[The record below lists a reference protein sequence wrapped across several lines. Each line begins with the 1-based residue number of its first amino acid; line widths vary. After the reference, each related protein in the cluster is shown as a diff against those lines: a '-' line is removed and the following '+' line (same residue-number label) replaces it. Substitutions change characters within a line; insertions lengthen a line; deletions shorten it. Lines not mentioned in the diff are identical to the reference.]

1 MDVSVFGRQL
11 LGDSGTRSLMNDLGD
26 IAAAGGA
33 IMNLG
38 GGSPSLIPAAEALF
52 RRQMESLLRREGAF
66 ERAIGLYGG
75 PDGDRDFAGALAG
88 FLRREVGWQVSERN
102 IAVTNGSQSAFLPLF
117 NLLAGPMGDGRR
129 ARRILLPLSP
139 EYIGYADLGIAPGL
153 FSARRSTI
161 RELDDQL
168 FKYGVDF
175 EGLDGVED
183 IGAICV
189 SRPTNPTGNVITD
202 EEVAR
207 LGAVARARGVP
218 LILDTA
224 YGLPFPGIVFGDATP
239 VWDENTVA
247 CMSLSKL
254 GLPGFRTGIVI
265 ANEEIIA
272 ALSAATAIFCLSPG
286 RLGPAFA
293 TELIES
299 GAVLGLVREVIRPHY
314 AGRASRAVERLRA
327 GLGDYPIRIHKPE
340 GAFFLWLWMPGL
352 PITNAALYERLKQRD
367 VIVVSGHYFFPGRED
382 DDWPHKR
389 ECIRISY
396 ADDWERTERGLDIIA
411 EEVRRAY
418 DGGAAVGAG
427 QRSVPRKRSLPGRSG

>member
-1 MDVSVFGRQL
+1 MDVSAYGRRL
-11 LGDSGTRSLMNDLGD
+11 LGDSGTRSLMDDLGA

-38 GGSPSLIPAAEALF
+38 GGSPSLIPAAEAVF
-52 RRQMESLLRREGAF
+52 RRHMVGLLQREGAF

-75 PDGDRDFAGALAG
+75 PAGDRDFAAALAG
-88 FLRREVGWQVSERN
+88 LLRREVGWKVTARN
-102 IAVTNGSQSAFLPLF
+102 IALTNGSQSAFLPLF
-117 NLLAGPMGDGRR
+117 NLLAGPMGDGRP

-139 EYIGYADLGIAPGL
+139 EYIGYADLGFTPGL
-153 FSARRSTI
+153 FTARRSTI
-161 RELDDQL
+161 HELDDKL

-175 EGLDGVED
+175 EGLEEVED

-202 EEVAR
+202 EEVER
-207 LGAVARARGVP
+207 LGVVARARGVP

-224 YGLPFPGIVFGDATP
+224 YGAPFPGIVFGESTP
-239 VWDENTVA
+239 VWDEHTVV

-265 ANEEIIA
+265 ANEELIE
-272 ALSAATAIFCLSPG
+272 ALAAATAIYCLSPG
-286 RLGPAFA
+286 RLGPALA
-293 TELIES
+293 TELIER
-299 GAVLGLVREVIRPHY
+299 GALLPLARDVIRPHY
-314 AGRASRAVERLRA
+314 ADRAARAVDRLRT
-327 GLGDYPIRIHKPE
+327 GLNDYPIRIHKPE

-396 ADDWERTERGLDIIA
+396 ADDWERTERGLDIVA

-418 DGGAAVGAG
+418 DGISDA
-427 QRSVPRKRSLPGRSG
+427 

>member
-1 MDVSVFGRQL
+1 MDVSAFGRRL
-11 LGDSGTRSLMNDLGD
+11 LGDSGTRSLMDDLGD

-38 GGSPSLIPAAEALF
+38 GGNPSFIPAAEAVF
-52 RRQMESLLRREGAF
+52 RRHMQKLLEREGAF

-75 PDGDRDFAGALAG
+75 PEGDREFARVLAG
-88 FLRREVGWQVSERN
+88 FLEREVGWRITARN
-102 IAVTNGSQSAFLPLF
+102 IALTNGSQSAFLPLF
-117 NLLAGPMGDGRR
+117 NLIAGPMGGGRP

-139 EYIGYADLGIAPGL
+139 EYIGYADLGLTPGL
-153 FSARRSTI
+153 FTARRSTI
-161 RELDDQL
+161 HELGDKL

-175 EGLDGVED
+175 EGLDAVED
-183 IGAICV
+183 VGAICV
-189 SRPTNPTGNVITD
+189 SRPANPTGNVVTD
-202 EEVAR
+202 AEVER

-224 YGLPFPGIVFGDATP
+224 YGSPFPGIVFGEATP
-239 VWDENTVA
+239 VWDEHTVV

-254 GLPGFRTGIVI
+254 GLPGCRTGIVI
-265 ANEEIIA
+265 ANEEIIE
-272 ALSAATAIFCLSPG
+272 ALAAATAIFCLSPG
-286 RLGPAFA
+286 RFGPALA
-293 TELIES
+293 TELIAGGELLRL
-299 GAVLGLVREVIRPHY
+299 ARDVIRPHY
-314 AGRASRAVERLRA
+314 AGRAARAVDRLRA
-327 GLGDYPIRIHKPE
+327 GMRDYPIRVHKPE

-352 PITNAALYERLKQRD
+352 PITNAELYGRLKQRE
-367 VIVVSGHYFFPGRED
+367 VIVVSGHYFFPGLET

-418 DGGAAVGAG
+418 DSA
-427 QRSVPRKRSLPGRSG
+427 PGRRAG

>member
-1 MDVSVFGRQL
+1 MD
-11 LGDSGTRSLMNDLGD
+11 DLGA
-26 IAAAGGA
+26 IAAAGGG

-38 GGSPSLIPAAEALF
+38 GGSPSLIPAAEAAF
-52 RRQMESLLRREGAF
+52 RRHMESLLRREGAF

-75 PDGDRDFAGALAG
+75 PDGDRDFADALAAL
-88 FLRREVGWQVSERN
+88 LRREVGWRVGASN
-102 IAVTNGSQSAFLPLF
+102 IALTNGSQSAFLPLF
-117 NLLAGPMGDGRR
+117 NLLAGPTGDGRP

-139 EYIGYADLGIAPGL
+139 EYIGYADLGFTPGL
-153 FSARRSTI
+153 FTARRSTI
-161 RELDDQL
+161 HELDDKL

-175 EGLDGVED
+175 DGLDEVED

-202 EEVAR
+202 QEVER

-218 LILDTA
+218 LVLDTA
-224 YGLPFPGIVFGDATP
+224 YGAPFPGIVFGESTP
-239 VWDENTVA
+239 VWDEHTVV

-254 GLPGFRTGIVI
+254 GLPGLRTGIVI
-265 ANEEIIA
+265 ANEEIIE
-272 ALSAATAIFCLSPG
+272 ALAAATAIYCLSPG
-286 RLGPAFA
+286 RLGPALA
-293 TELIES
+293 TELMES
-299 GAVLGLVREVIRPHY
+299 GALLPLARDVIRPHY
-314 AGRASRAVERLRA
+314 AARAARAVDRLRG
-327 GLGDYPIRIHKPE
+327 GLHDYPVRIHKPE

-352 PITNAALYERLKQRD
+352 PITNAALYERLKQRN

-396 ADDWERTERGLDIIA
+396 ADDWERTERGLDIIV

-418 DGGAAVGAG
+418 DGAI
-427 QRSVPRKRSLPGRSG
+427 GRRTA

>member
-1 MDVSVFGRQL
+1 MD
-11 LGDSGTRSLMNDLGD
+11 DLGA

-38 GGSPSLIPAAEALF
+38 GGSPSLIPAAEATF
-52 RRQMESLLRREGAF
+52 RRHMESLLRREGAF

-75 PDGDRDFAGALAG
+75 PEGDRDFANALAAL
-88 FLRREVGWQVSERN
+88 FRREVGWKVTARN
-102 IAVTNGSQSAFLPLF
+102 IALTNGSQSAFLPLF
-117 NLLAGPMGDGRR
+117 NLLAGPMDDGRP

-139 EYIGYADLGIAPGL
+139 EYIGYADLGFTPGL
-153 FSARRSTI
+153 FTARRSTI
-161 RELDDQL
+161 HELDDKL

-175 EGLDGVED
+175 DGLDAVED

-202 EEVAR
+202 EEVER
-207 LGAVARARGVP
+207 LGAIARARGVP

-224 YGLPFPGIVFGDATP
+224 YGAPFPGIVFGESTP
-239 VWDENTVA
+239 VWDEHTVV

-265 ANEEIIA
+265 ANEELIE
-272 ALSAATAIFCLSPG
+272 ALAAATAIYCLSPG
-286 RLGPAFA
+286 RLGPALG
-293 TELIES
+293 TELIEN
-299 GAVLGLVREVIRPHY
+299 GALLPLARDVIRPHY
-314 AGRASRAVERLRA
+314 AERAARAVERLRA
-327 GLGDYPIRIHKPE
+327 GLNDYPIRIHKPE

-367 VIVVSGHYFFPGRED
+367 VVVVSGHYFFPGRED

-418 DGGAAVGAG
+418 DGAI
-427 QRSVPRKRSLPGRSG
+427 GRRTA

>member
-1 MDVSVFGRQL
+1 MDVSAFGRRL

-38 GGSPSLIPAAEALF
+38 GGSPSLIPAAEATF
-52 RRQMESLLRREGAF
+52 RRHMEALLRREGAF

-75 PDGDRDFAGALAG
+75 PEGDRDFAGALAA
-88 FLRREVGWQVSERN
+88 LLQREVGWEVTARN
-102 IAVTNGSQSAFLPLF
+102 IALTNGSQSTFLPLF
-117 NLLAGPMGDGRR
+117 NLLAGPMGDGRP

-139 EYIGYADLGIAPGL
+139 EYIGYGDVGFTPGL
-153 FSARRSTI
+153 FVARRSTI
-161 RELDDQL
+161 HELDDKL

-175 EGLDGVED
+175 DGLDEVDD

-207 LGAVARARGVP
+207 LGAVARGRGVP

-224 YGLPFPGIVFGDATP
+224 YGLPFPGLVFGEATP
-239 VWDENTVA
+239 VWDEHTVV

-265 ANEEIIA
+265 ANEEIVE
-272 ALSAATAIFCLSPG
+272 ALAAATAIFCLSPG
-286 RLGPAFA
+286 RLGPALA

-299 GAVLGLVREVIRPHY
+299 GELLPLARDVIRPHY
-314 AGRASRAVERLRA
+314 AERAARAVDRLRA

-352 PITNAALYERLKQRD
+352 PITNAALYGRLKQRD
-367 VIVVSGHYFFPGRED
+367 VIVVSGHYFFPGCED

-396 ADDWERTERGLDIIA
+396 ADDWERTERGLDIVV

-418 DGGAAVGAG
+418 DGA
-427 QRSVPRKRSLPGRSG
+427 SVR

>member
-1 MDVSVFGRQL
+1 MDVSAFGRRL
-11 LGDSGTRSLMNDLGD
+11 LGDSGTRSLMDDLGD

-38 GGSPSLIPAAEALF
+38 GGNPSFIPAAEAVF
-52 RRQMESLLRREGAF
+52 RRHMQKLLEREGAF

-75 PDGDRDFAGALAG
+75 PEGDREFARVLAG
-88 FLRREVGWQVSERN
+88 FLEREVGWRITARN
-102 IAVTNGSQSAFLPLF
+102 IALTNGSQSAFLPLF
-117 NLLAGPMGDGRR
+117 NLIAGPMGGGRP

-139 EYIGYADLGIAPGL
+139 EYIGYADLGLTPGL
-153 FSARRSTI
+153 FTARRSTI
-161 RELDDQL
+161 HELGDKL

-175 EGLDGVED
+175 EGLDAVED
-183 IGAICV
+183 VGAICV
-189 SRPTNPTGNVITD
+189 SRPANPTGNVVTD
-202 EEVAR
+202 AEVER

-224 YGLPFPGIVFGDATP
+224 YGSPFPGIVFGEATP
-239 VWDENTVA
+239 VWDEHTVV

-254 GLPGFRTGIVI
+254 GLPGCRTGIVI
-265 ANEEIIA
+265 ANEEIIE
-272 ALSAATAIFCLSPG
+272 ALAAATAIFCLSPG
-286 RLGPAFA
+286 RFGPALA
-293 TELIES
+293 TELIAGGELLRL
-299 GAVLGLVREVIRPHY
+299 ARDVIRPHY
-314 AGRASRAVERLRA
+314 AGRAARAVDRLCA
-327 GLGDYPIRIHKPE
+327 GMRDYPIRVHKPE

-352 PITNAALYERLKQRD
+352 PITNAELYGRLKKRE
-367 VIVVSGHYFFPGRED
+367 VIVVSGHYFFPGLET

-418 DGGAAVGAG
+418 DSA
-427 QRSVPRKRSLPGRSG
+427 PGRRAG

>member
-1 MDVSVFGRQL
+1 MAGDHDPVRSIVKGMDVSAYGRRL
-11 LGDSGTRSLMNDLGD
+11 LGDSGTRSLMDDLGA

-38 GGSPSLIPAAEALF
+38 GGSPSLIPAAEATF
-52 RRQMESLLRREGAF
+52 RRHMESLLRREGAF

-75 PDGDRDFAGALAG
+75 PEGDRDFANALAAL
-88 FLRREVGWQVSERN
+88 FRREVGWKVTARN
-102 IAVTNGSQSAFLPLF
+102 IALTNGSQSAFLPLF
-117 NLLAGPMGDGRR
+117 NLLAGPMDDGRP

-139 EYIGYADLGIAPGL
+139 EYIGYADLGFTPGL
-153 FSARRSTI
+153 FTARRSTI
-161 RELDDQL
+161 HELDDKL

-175 EGLDGVED
+175 DGLDAVED

-202 EEVAR
+202 EEVER
-207 LGAVARARGVP
+207 LGAIARARGVP

-224 YGLPFPGIVFGDATP
+224 YGAPFPGIVFGESTP
-239 VWDENTVA
+239 VWDEHTVV

-265 ANEEIIA
+265 ANEELIE
-272 ALSAATAIFCLSPG
+272 ALAAATAIYCLSPG
-286 RLGPAFA
+286 RLGPALG
-293 TELIES
+293 TKLIEN
-299 GAVLGLVREVIRPHY
+299 GALLPLARDVIRPHY
-314 AGRASRAVERLRA
+314 AERAARAVERLRA
-327 GLGDYPIRIHKPE
+327 GLNDYPIRIHKPE

-418 DGGAAVGAG
+418 DGAI
-427 QRSVPRKRSLPGRSG
+427 GRRTA

>member
-352 PITNAALYERLKQRD
+352 PITNATLYERLKQRD

-418 DGGAAVGAG
+418 DGGAAAGAG